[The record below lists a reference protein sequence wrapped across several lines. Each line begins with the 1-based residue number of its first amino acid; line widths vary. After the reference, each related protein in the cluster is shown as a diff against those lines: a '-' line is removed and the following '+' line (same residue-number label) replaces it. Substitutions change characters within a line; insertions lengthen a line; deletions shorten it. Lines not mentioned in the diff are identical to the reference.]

1 MSCPSFL
8 KIHLQSGVLVD
19 SVPCS
24 IAQIVTSW
32 ADTMLYSTP
41 TVLATVSGLQ
51 DLSSSTRD

>member
-19 SVPCS
+19 SVSCS

-32 ADTMLYSTP
+32 ADIMLHSAP

-51 DLSSSTRD
+51 DLSSSTRA